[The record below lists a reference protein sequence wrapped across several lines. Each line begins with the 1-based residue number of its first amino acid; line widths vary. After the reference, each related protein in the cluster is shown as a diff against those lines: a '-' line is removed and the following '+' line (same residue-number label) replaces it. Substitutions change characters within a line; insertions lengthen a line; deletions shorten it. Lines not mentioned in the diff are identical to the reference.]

1 MDRKRKIDMSQETD
15 QAQLNA
21 RRRAK
26 FTAFVISESAA
37 LAILLPLLVLGT
49 LRRFSDPALST
60 SLNVLTIA
68 AAAAVAIIPILF
80 YALTPTIPSGG
91 R

>member
-1 MDRKRKIDMSQETD
+1 MSQETD

-49 LRRFSDPALST
+49 LRRFSDPALAT